1 MKTKTYIEKQT
12 KRKTNPELIETIRLA
27 KKHTK
32 WQEVAGVLSSSRKMW
47 KNANIE
53 EIDKA
58 TKEGDVIVIP
68 GKVLSEGEINKK
80 IRVVAFNFSERAKEK
95 LLKSKC
101 ELLTIIEEI
110 KKNPEAKGI
119 KILKKNG

>member
-1 MKTKTYIEKQT
+1 MKTKSFIEKQT

-32 WQEVAGVLSSSRKMW
+32 WLEIAGVLSGSRKIW
-47 KNANIE
+47 RNANIE
-53 EIDKA
+53 EIDNA

-80 IRVVAFNFSERAKEK
+80 IRVVALNFSTRAKEK

-101 ELLTIIEEI
+101 ELLIILEEI